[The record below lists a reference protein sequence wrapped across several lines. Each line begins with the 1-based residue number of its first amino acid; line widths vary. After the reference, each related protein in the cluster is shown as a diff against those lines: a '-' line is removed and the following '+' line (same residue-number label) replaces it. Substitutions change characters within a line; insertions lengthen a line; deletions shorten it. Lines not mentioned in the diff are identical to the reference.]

1 MRVPFCLLKGSWN
14 RISYPNEGQVRGNY
28 HEEVFGL
35 TDSIDRSTTK
45 GQEVNRE
52 TLTTRQGHAV
62 FDNQNIRTVG
72 DRGPA
77 TLENYHLIE
86 KISHFD
92 REEVPARVVHARGT
106 GAFGYFET
114 YGKVG
119 NEPVEKFTRAKVF
132 AKAGKRTP
140 LMVRF
145 STVAGGKDSPETAR
159 DPRGF
164 AVKMYTEDGN
174 WDLVGNNLKI
184 FFIRDAMKFP
194 DMIHAFK
201 ADPASNVPNPQR
213 MFDFVSRSPEA
224 THMITF
230 LFSPWGIPATYR
242 HMQGSGVNTYKWI
255 NDKGDA
261 VLVKYHWEPKQGIRN
276 LLQEEANTIQAN
288 NVGHGT
294 QDLYESIERKD
305 YPEWELFVQM
315 MEDDY
320 HPELDFDPLDDT
332 KLWPEDKFQWLPVGR
347 MVLDRNPVD
356 FHAEIEQA
364 AFGTG
369 VLVDGMD
376 FSDDK
381 MLQGRTFSYSDTQR
395 YRVGANYLKL
405 PVNAPIVPVRTNQ
418 HRGQMDFRDPKE
430 SGPNAHINYEPS
442 MIGGYQE
449 ASKANRPPHQPLY
462 NAAVM
467 SAPIDRPNNYGQ
479 AGHTY
484 REFEDWERDE
494 LIKNLSEALAV
505 CDIRIQAAM
514 IDHFTQADEN
524 YGLRVKEGI
533 DQKVREM
540 EGTNAEIKPLGR
552 ESGNSKYGQGTL
564 AMNIATK
571 DAVKKSHEA
580 DPY

>member
-1 MRVPFCLLKGSWN
+1 MVKKASDEQDVERD
-14 RISYPNEGQVRGNY
+14 I
-28 HEEVFGL
+28 
-35 TDSIDRSTTK
+35 
-45 GQEVNRE
+45 
-52 TLTTRQGHAV
+52 LTTRQGHPV
-62 FDNQNIRTVG
+62 TDNQNIRTIG
-72 DRGPA
+72 NRGPA
-77 TLENYHLIE
+77 TLENYHFIE

-92 REEVPARVVHARGT
+92 REEVPERVVHARGT

-114 YGKVG
+114 YGKAG
-119 NEPVEKFTRAKVF
+119 NEPVEKYTRAKVF
-132 AKAGKRTP
+132 SGAGKQTP
-140 LMVRF
+140 LVVRF
-145 STVAGGKDSPETAR
+145 STVAGAKDSPETAR

-201 ADPASNVPNPQR
+201 PDPASNISHPQR

-242 HMQGSGVNTYKWI
+242 HMQGSGVNTYKWV
-255 NDKGDA
+255 NEKGEA

-276 LLQEEANTIQAN
+276 LTQEEANEIQGR
-288 NVGHGT
+288 NVGHAT
-294 QDLYESIERKD
+294 QDLYEAIERGD
-305 YPEWELFVQM
+305 YPEWELFVQI
-315 MEDDY
+315 MEDHD

-332 KLWPEDKFQWLPVGR
+332 KLWPEDKFPWLPVGK
-347 MVLDRNPVD
+347 MVLNRNPID

-395 YRVGANYLKL
+395 YRVGANYLRL
-405 PVNAPIVPVRTNQ
+405 PVNAPQVPVRTNQ
-418 HRGQMDFRDPKE
+418 HRGQMASIRDADNP
-430 SGPNAHINYEPS
+430 HINYEPS

-449 ASKANRPPHQPLY
+449 ADKGERPQHRPKY
-462 NAAVM
+462 NDAAM
-467 SAPIDRPNNYGQ
+467 SAPIERTNNYGQ

-484 REFEDWERDE
+484 RSFEDWERDE

-505 CDIRIQAAM
+505 CDKRIQDAM
-514 IDHFTQADEN
+514 VEHFTQADED
-524 YGLRVKEGI
+524 YGRRVREGI
-533 DQKVREM
+533 DRVMAELEKSASDSANSNNP
-540 EGTNAEIKPLGR
+540 NARLPGR
-552 ESGNSKYGQGTL
+552 EAGQSKYGQSSIP
-564 AMNIATK
+564 ANEATK
-571 DAVKKSHEA
+571 DAVSKSHEA

>member
-1 MRVPFCLLKGSWN
+1 MSYKRWLN
-14 RISYPNEGQVRGNY
+14 HNISPTEEHTKTVYINPDMNKEAFILAENQDKKTTNEKKVKR
-28 HEEVFGL
+28 
-35 TDSIDRSTTK
+35 D
-45 GQEVNRE
+45 
-52 TLTTRQGHAV
+52 TLTTRQGQPV
-62 FDNQNIRTVG
+62 FDNQNIRTIG
-72 DRGPA
+72 NRGPA
-77 TLENYHLIE
+77 TLENYHFIE

-92 REEVPARVVHARGT
+92 REEVPERVVHARGS
-106 GAFGYFET
+106 GAFGYFES

-119 NEPVEKFTRAKVF
+119 DEPVEKYTRAKVF
-132 AKAGKRTP
+132 SGAGKKTP

-145 STVAGGKDSPETAR
+145 STVAGAKDSPETAR

-242 HMQGSGVNTYKWI
+242 HMQGSGVNTYKWV
-255 NDKGDA
+255 NDKGEA

-276 LLQEEANTIQAN
+276 LTQDEANEIQAK
-288 NVGHGT
+288 NVGHAT
-294 QDLYESIERKD
+294 QDLYEAIERGD
-305 YPEWELFVQM
+305 YPEWELYVQI

-332 KLWPEDKFQWLPVGR
+332 KLWPEDQFPWLPVGK
-347 MVLDRNPVD
+347 MVLDRNPID

-395 YRVGANYLKL
+395 HRVGANYLLL
-405 PVNAPIVPVRTNQ
+405 PTNAPKAPVRTNQ
-418 HRGQMDFRDPKE
+418 QRGQMDFRDPKE
-430 SGPNAHINYEPS
+430 STDNPHINYEPS
-442 MIGGYQE
+442 MLGGLEE
-449 ASKANRPPHQPLY
+449 ANTERPPHRPIY
-462 NAAVM
+462 NDAAM
-467 SAPIDRPNNYGQ
+467 SAPIDRPNHYGQ
-479 AGHTY
+479 AGNTY

-505 CDIRIQAAM
+505 CDKSIQDAM
-514 IDHFTQADEN
+514 VEHFTKADEE
-524 YGLRVKEGI
+524 YGKRVKEGI
-533 DQKVREM
+533 AKKM
-540 EGTNAEIKPLGR
+540 AEIKEMDKENNIPGR
-552 ESGNSKYGQGTL
+552 EAGKSKFEQGSL
-564 AMNIATK
+564 AANEATK
-571 DAVKKSHEA
+571 DAVKKSHEV

>member
-1 MRVPFCLLKGSWN
+1 MAENK
-14 RISYPNEGQVRGNY
+14 
-28 HEEVFGL
+28 
-35 TDSIDRSTTK
+35 D
-45 GQEVNRE
+45 VNASNKDDMKRE
-52 TLTTRQGHAV
+52 TLTTRQGHPV
-62 FDNQNIRTVG
+62 RDNQNIRTIG
-72 DRGPA
+72 NRGPA
-77 TLENYHLIE
+77 TLENYHFIE

-92 REEVPARVVHARGT
+92 REEVPERVVHARGS

-119 NEPVEKFTRAKVF
+119 DEPVEKYTRAKVF
-132 AKAGKRTP
+132 SGAGKKTP

-145 STVAGGKDSPETAR
+145 STVAGAKDSPETAR

-164 AVKMYTEDGN
+164 AVKMYTEEGN

-201 ADPASNVPNPQR
+201 ADPASNVPNPER
-213 MFDFVSRSPEA
+213 MFDFVSRTPEA

-242 HMQGSGVNTYKWI
+242 HMQGSGVNTYKWV
-255 NDKGDA
+255 NDKGEA

-276 LLQEEANTIQAN
+276 LTQEEANTIQAK
-288 NVGHGT
+288 NVGHAT
-294 QDLYESIERKD
+294 QDLYEAIESGD
-305 YPEWELFVQM
+305 YPEWELFVQI

-332 KLWPEDKFQWLPVGR
+332 KLWPEDKFPWLAVGR
-347 MVLDRNPVD
+347 MVLDRNPKD

-405 PVNAPIVPVRTNQ
+405 PVNAPKVPIHTNQ
-418 HRGQMDFRDPKE
+418 QRGQMDTRDPKE
-430 SGPNAHINYEPS
+430 SGDNPHINYEPS
-442 MIGGYQE
+442 MLGGFQE
-449 ASKANRPPHQPLY
+449 ESKKDRVPHQPMY
-462 NAAVM
+462 NAAAM

-484 REFEDWERDE
+484 RSFEDWERDE
-494 LIKNLSEALAV
+494 LIKNLSDALAI
-505 CDIRIQAAM
+505 CDKQIQETM
-514 IDHFTQADEN
+514 ISHFTQADEE
-524 YGLRVKEGI
+524 YGRRVKEGI
-533 DQKVREM
+533 EKKLHEM
-540 EGTNAEIKPLGR
+540 QDMKTANELPGR
-552 ESGNSKYGQGTL
+552 EAGQSKYGQGTL
-564 AMNIATK
+564 AANEATK
-571 DAVKKSHEA
+571 DAVKKSHEV

>member
-1 MRVPFCLLKGSWN
+1 MS
-14 RISYPNEGQVRGNY
+14 NEN
-28 HEEVFGL
+28 
-35 TDSIDRSTTK
+35 K
-45 GQEVNRE
+45 NNNQENEE
-52 TLTTRQGHAV
+52 TLTTRQGHPV
-62 FDNQNIRTVG
+62 SDNQNIRTIG

-77 TLENYHLIE
+77 TLENYHFIE

-92 REEVPARVVHARGT
+92 REEVPERVVHARGS

-119 NEPVEKFTRAKVF
+119 DEPVEKYTRAKVF
-132 AKAGKRTP
+132 SGAGKKTP

-145 STVAGGKDSPETAR
+145 STVAGAKDSPETAR

-201 ADPASNVPNPQR
+201 ADPVSNVPNPQR
-213 MFDFVSRSPEA
+213 MFDFVSRTPEA

-242 HMQGSGVNTYKWI
+242 HMQGSGVNTYKWV
-255 NDKGDA
+255 NAKGEA

-276 LLQEEANTIQAN
+276 LTQEEADSIQAK
-288 NVGHGT
+288 NVGHAT
-294 QDLYESIERKD
+294 QDLYEAIEKGD
-305 YPEWELFVQM
+305 YPEWELFVQI

-332 KLWPEDKFQWLPVGR
+332 KLWPEDKFPWLPVGR

-405 PVNAPIVPVRTNQ
+405 PVNAPKTSVRTNQ
-418 HRGQMDFRDPKE
+418 RRGQMDVHSPEEYGKN
-430 SGPNAHINYEPS
+430 PHINFEPS
-442 MIGGYQE
+442 MLGGFKE
-449 ASKANRPPHQPLY
+449 ANTEGRAPHQPTY
-462 NAAVM
+462 NAAAM

-484 REFEDWERDE
+484 RSLEDWERDE

-505 CDIRIQAAM
+505 CDKKIQDAM
-514 IDHFTQADEN
+514 IEHFTKADED
-524 YGLRVKEGI
+524 YGRRVKEGI
-533 DQKVREM
+533 EMKMKEQKDRET
-540 EGTNAEIKPLGR
+540 GKIPGR
-552 ESGNSKYGQGTL
+552 EAGKSKYGQGSL
-564 AMNIATK
+564 AANEATE

>member
-1 MRVPFCLLKGSWN
+1 MQYIRVLYFFK
-14 RISYPNEGQVRGNY
+14 
-28 HEEVFGL
+28 EVFL
-35 TDSIDRSTTK
+35 LADNHDKQDDVKR
-45 GQEVNRE
+45 EV
-52 TLTTRQGHAV
+52 LTTRQGHPV
-62 FDNQNIRTVG
+62 SDNQNIRTIG

-77 TLENYHLIE
+77 TLENYHFIE

-92 REEVPARVVHARGT
+92 REEIPERVVHARGT
-106 GAFGYFET
+106 GAFGYFES

-119 NEPVEKFTRAKVF
+119 DEPVEKYTRAKVF
-132 AKAGKRTP
+132 YGAGKKTP

-145 STVAGGKDSPETAR
+145 STVAGAKDSPETAR

-201 ADPASNVPNPQR
+201 ADPVSNVSNPQR

-224 THMITF
+224 THMITI

-242 HMQGSGVNTYKWI
+242 HMQGSGVNTYKWV
-255 NDKGDA
+255 NAEGEA

-276 LLQEEANTIQAN
+276 LTQEEANSIQAT
-288 NVGHGT
+288 NVGHAT
-294 QDLYESIERKD
+294 QDLYEAIERGEF
-305 YPEWELFVQM
+305 PEWELFVQI

-332 KLWPEDKFQWLPVGR
+332 KLWPEDKFPWLPVGR

-395 YRVGANYLKL
+395 YRVGPNYLQL
-405 PVNAPIVPVRTNQ
+405 PVNSPEAPVRTNQ
-418 HRGQMDFRDPKE
+418 HRGQMDYRNPIE
-430 SGPNAHINYEPS
+430 SGENPHINYEPS
-442 MIGGYQE
+442 MLGGLKE
-449 ASKANRPPHQPLY
+449 ANTEGRAPHQPTY
-462 NAAVM
+462 NAAAM

-484 REFEDWERDE
+484 RSFEDWERDE
-494 LIKNLSEALAV
+494 LIKNLSDALSV
-505 CDIRIQAAM
+505 CDKRIQEAM
-514 IDHFTQADEN
+514 VEHFTKADDE
-524 YGLRVKEGI
+524 YGRRVKEGI
-533 DQKVREM
+533 QQKMQELKAL
-540 EGTNAEIKPLGR
+540 EAENKIPGR
-552 ESGNSKYGQGTL
+552 ESVHLKFTSGTV
-564 AMNIATK
+564 AANEATQE
-571 DAVKKSHEA
+571 AVKKSHEA

>member
-1 MRVPFCLLKGSWN
+1 MIGGTTLTDHHQTP
-14 RISYPNEGQVRGNY
+14 EGQDV
-28 HEEVFGL
+28 
-35 TDSIDRSTTK
+35 K
-45 GQEVNRE
+45 RE
-52 TLTTRQGHAV
+52 TLTTRQGHPV
-62 FDNQNIRTVG
+62 KDNQNIRTIG
-72 DRGPA
+72 NRGPA
-77 TLENYHLIE
+77 TLENYHFIE

-92 REEVPARVVHARGT
+92 REEIPERVVHARGT

-119 NEPVEKFTRAKVF
+119 DEPVEKYTRAKVF
-132 AKAGKRTP
+132 SGAGKRTP

-145 STVAGGKDSPETAR
+145 STVAGAKDSPETAS

-201 ADPASNVPNPQR
+201 NDPASNVPNPVR

-242 HMQGSGVNTYKWI
+242 HMQGSGVNTYKWV
-255 NDKGDA
+255 NDQGEA

-276 LLQEEANTIQAN
+276 LTQKEASAIQAT
-288 NVGHGT
+288 NVGHAT
-294 QDLYESIERKD
+294 QDLYEAIERGD
-305 YPEWELFVQM
+305 YPEWELFVQI
-315 MEDDY
+315 MEDHD

-332 KLWPEDKFQWLPVGR
+332 KLWPEDLFPWRPVGR

-395 YRVGANYLKL
+395 YRVGANYLQL
-405 PVNAPIVPVRTNQ
+405 PVNAPKVPVRTNQ
-418 HRGQMDFRDPKE
+418 HRGQMDFRDPKQQGE
-430 SGPNAHINYEPS
+430 DPHINYEPS
-442 MIGGYQE
+442 MVGGLQE
-449 ASKANRPPHQPLY
+449 ASTEGRPPHQPMY
-462 NAAVM
+462 HAAAM
-467 SAPIDRPNNYGQ
+467 SAPIDRENNYGQ
-479 AGHTY
+479 AGQTY
-484 REFEDWERDE
+484 RSFQDWERDE
-494 LIKNLSEALAV
+494 LISNLSDALAI
-505 CDIRIQAAM
+505 CDKRIQDAM
-514 IDHFTQADEN
+514 IYHFTQADED
-524 YGLRVKEGI
+524 YGRRVKEGI
-533 DQKVREM
+533 ERRMKELEAAKQDHPV
-540 EGTNAEIKPLGR
+540 PGR
-552 ESGNSKYGQGTL
+552 EALITRYGQGTL
-564 AMNIATK
+564 AANQAVQ
-571 DAVKKSHEA
+571 DAVDNSREA

>member
-1 MRVPFCLLKGSWN
+1 MSENNDMNNKKERD
-14 RISYPNEGQVRGNY
+14 Q
-28 HEEVFGL
+28 
-35 TDSIDRSTTK
+35 D
-45 GQEVNRE
+45 RE
-52 TLTTRQGHAV
+52 TLTTRQGHPV
-62 FDNQNIRTVG
+62 PDNQNIRTIG
-72 DRGPA
+72 NRGPA
-77 TLENYHLIE
+77 TLENYHFIE

-92 REEVPARVVHARGT
+92 REEVPERVVHARGS

-114 YGKVG
+114 YGKAG
-119 NEPVEKFTRAKVF
+119 NEPVEKYTRAKVF
-132 AKAGKRTP
+132 SGAGKKTP

-145 STVAGGKDSPETAR
+145 STVAGAKDSPETAR

-213 MFDFVSRSPEA
+213 MFDFVSRTPEA

-242 HMQGSGVNTYKWI
+242 HMQGSGVNTYKWV
-255 NDKGDA
+255 NEKGEA

-276 LLQEEANTIQAN
+276 LTQEEAESIQAK
-288 NVGHGT
+288 NVGHAT
-294 QDLYESIERKD
+294 QDLYEAIERGD
-305 YPEWELFVQM
+305 YPEWELYVQI

-332 KLWPEDKFQWLPVGR
+332 KLWPEDKFPWLPVGR

-395 YRVGANYLKL
+395 YRVGANYLKV
-405 PVNAPIVPVRTNQ
+405 PVNAPKAPVRTNQ
-418 HRGQMDFRDPKE
+418 HRGQMDVRDPKE
-430 SGPNAHINYEPS
+430 SGDNPHINYEPS
-442 MIGGYQE
+442 MLGGFKE
-449 ASKANRPPHQPLY
+449 ASKEERAPHQPTY
-462 NAAVM
+462 NAAAM

-484 REFEDWERDE
+484 RSFEDWERDE
-494 LIKNLSEALAV
+494 LIKNLSEALAI
-505 CDIRIQAAM
+505 CDKKIQDAM
-514 IDHFTQADEN
+514 IEHFTQADED
-524 YGLRVKEGI
+524 YGIRVKEGI
-533 DQKVREM
+533 QAKMKEM
-540 EGTNAEIKPLGR
+540 KEMAKENVPGR
-552 ESGNSKYGQGTL
+552 EAGISKYGEGTID
-564 AMNIATK
+564 ANQATE